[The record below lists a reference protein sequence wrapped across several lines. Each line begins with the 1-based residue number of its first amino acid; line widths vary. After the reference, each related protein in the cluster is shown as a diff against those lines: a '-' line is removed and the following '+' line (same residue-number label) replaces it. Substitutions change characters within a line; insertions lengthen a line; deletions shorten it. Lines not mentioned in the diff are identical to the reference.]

1 MDEFLEKI
9 KSELVNSFMQIPN
22 TKEKIFYKN
31 LLSNFKTEE
40 GKIGDQNEKDDLIEE
55 SVDSIFSSS
64 YDSSNEQKKIEKIEK
79 VKKRVKKKK
88 LLLI

>member
-22 TKEKIFYKN
+22 KMAKIFDKN

-64 YDSSNEQKKIEKIEK
+64 YDSSNEQKKIEKIET
-79 VKKRVKKKK
+79 VKKRVKKKSCY
-88 LLLI
+88 

>member
-1 MDEFLEKI
+1 MDEFLKTI
-9 KSELVNSFMQIPN
+9 KSNLAESFIQIPN
-22 TKEKIFYKN
+22 TMAKIFDRN

-79 VKKRVKKKK
+79 VKKRVKKKSCY
-88 LLLI
+88 

>member
-1 MDEFLEKI
+1 MA
-9 KSELVNSFMQIPN
+9 
-22 TKEKIFYKN
+22 KIFDKN
-31 LLSNFKTEE
+31 LLSNFKKEE

-79 VKKRVKKKK
+79 VKKRVKKKSCY
-88 LLLI
+88 

>member
-22 TKEKIFYKN
+22 TKAKIFDKN

-79 VKKRVKKKK
+79 VKKRVKKIK

>member
-22 TKEKIFYKN
+22 TMAKIFDKN

-40 GKIGDQNEKDDLIEE
+40 GKIGVNEKDDLIEE

>member
-22 TKEKIFYKN
+22 TKAKIFDKK

-64 YDSSNEQKKIEKIEK
+64 YGSSNEQKKIEKIEK
-79 VKKRVKKKK
+79 VKKRVKKKSCY
-88 LLLI
+88 

>member
-22 TKEKIFYKN
+22 TMAKIFDKN

-40 GKIGDQNEKDDLIEE
+40 GKIGDQNAKIVHLLSFFINFKKGLL
-55 SVDSIFSSS
+55 SILFLCTML
-64 YDSSNEQKKIEKIEK
+64 YIGTM
-79 VKKRVKKKK
+79 
-88 LLLI
+88 